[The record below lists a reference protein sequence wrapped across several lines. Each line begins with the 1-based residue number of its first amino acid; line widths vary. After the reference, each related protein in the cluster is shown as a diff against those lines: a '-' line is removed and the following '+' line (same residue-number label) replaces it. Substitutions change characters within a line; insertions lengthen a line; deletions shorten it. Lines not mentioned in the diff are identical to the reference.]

1 MLVGLERR
9 PSAPLPAT
17 SAMPT
22 GVAATGVNKCNPGV
36 LYGWAGCL
44 SHLVPLDDHAAATG
58 AGAGAAGGGAADA
71 AGTTGGLPISGAV
84 EGPPGGNGGGII
96 LATSSAAPAAGV
108 PAPTAATSTSPA
120 PPRALLSDR
129 KSFLSQFHPKPLLIS
144 IIRLTTLT
152 ASTIFATYVTDQI
165 EYETSNEKLVTSGV
179 LTPDQCDLR
188 NKEWEDIQWRIRW
201 GEFKTKAMVGWFKY
215 QVTVLIMRT
224 YEKLAEGRVSTET
237 LDRLTMD
244 TMKAGIRACDSYGVG
259 AGSSGGSS
267 GGSGGSSSS
276 GAKEA
281 VRSEMVSTCLWANVI
296 GFAADATVQLAILS
310 YGYYVYYQ
318 GRRARIGT
326 DLEVE
331 TLLGEDEEV
340 VEEEAEEEEVE
351 GVEVTVQGEVMD
363 DKDAAIGDDAVVPPS
378 DADDADAGDK
388 ICIPTEGWG
397 TNDSG
402 TKKDKD
408 STTDNN
414 NDEEGAMALSY
425 LIKTVRIIV
434 SRSVGLVAASYG
446 GAYGTVLWPGW
457 GTLLG
462 TSVADSIVS
471 SVLD

>member
-22 GVAATGVNKCNPGV
+22 GVAATSGNKRNPGV

-144 IIRLTTLT
+144 IIRLSTLT

-188 NKEWEDIQWRIRW
+188 NKEWEEIQWKLRW

-224 YEKLAEGRVSTET
+224 YEKLAEGRVTTET

-244 TMKAGIRACDSYGVG
+244 TMKAGVRTCDSYGVG
-259 AGSSGGSS
+259 VGGS
-267 GGSGGSSSS
+267 GGSGGSSS
-276 GAKEA
+276 AKEA

-326 DLEVE
+326 DLEVVE
-331 TLLGEDEEV
+331 LLE
-340 VEEEAEEEEVE
+340 EEEEVE
-351 GVEVTVQGEVMD
+351 VEEEAVGEVGGVEVTVQGEVMD

-388 ICIPTEGWG
+388 ICIPTQGWG
-397 TNDSG
+397 AD
-402 TKKDKD
+402 DKD
-408 STTDNN
+408 STDDNN